1 MSSAS
6 RSTIDSRQNQRI
18 KLPAMYTLV
27 RVRPEGRDRFCWT
40 GYIYDISATGMR
52 LELDRAL
59 PPGTRVE
66 FRAML
71 PGASHT
77 TFGGNGHIVRMH
89 DDADEPGPVRMGLII
104 DQFVDSDNRRRL
116 SDYLGVHGIA
126 A

>member
-1 MSSAS
+1 MSQKSKASA
-6 RSTIDSRQNQRI
+6 DSRQSPRV

-27 RVRPEGRDRFCWT
+27 RVRPEGKERFCWT

-71 PGASHT
+71 PGSGHT
-77 TFGGNGHIVRMH
+77 TFNGAGRIIRMH

-104 DQFVDSDNRRRL
+104 DRFIDSDNRRRL
-116 SDYLGVHGIA
+116 SDYLGVHGVA